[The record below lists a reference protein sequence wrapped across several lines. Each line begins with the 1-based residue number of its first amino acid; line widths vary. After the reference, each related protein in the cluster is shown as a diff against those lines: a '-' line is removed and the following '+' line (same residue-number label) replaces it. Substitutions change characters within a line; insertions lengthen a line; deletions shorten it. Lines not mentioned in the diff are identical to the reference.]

1 MLETDFLEKFA
12 KFADQST
19 GLADAKQFAKYL
31 HLPVDHPKAM
41 ELFDINDSV
50 YPLKSR
56 SLSYSYSIFQLS
68 YYQCHTYNSSQ
79 CKKTEKYLV

>member
-12 KFADQST
+12 KFADHST

-41 ELFDINDSV
+41 ELFDINDLV
-50 YPLKSR
+50 YPLKS
-56 SLSYSYSIFQLS
+56 SFPAILLPMP
-68 YYQCHTYNSSQ
+68 
-79 CKKTEKYLV
+79 YLLFFPM